1 MKHFILLLLV
11 MHLISPMIK
20 AEKTKFF
27 LTYKVQLQ
35 DKAVSGRLDLFYDH
49 FEHKFFQG
57 IDQYFPCA
65 TKTSYNN
72 IAATMGAER
81 ERLLLGGPENDS
93 FMSDIGGAVGAQY
106 LVYLKM
112 IQNGQSVSMNAVCI
126 DMKVAKPLVNVLE
139 QAPLNEDA
147 FDVVD
152 KLAEKFFDELLKY
165 EICPYKGRI
174 KVDVTTEMNVDV
186 NKEYP
191 VYCNEQ
197 DRTYKLHYKE
207 NKHSEHFWTFE
218 KEAKVWARS
227 FIDYT
232 ISEESEKEI
241 EDGCYSCPQGKTRR
255 FYRETM
261 SKSGKIDEVS
271 QESWLYGKKVDDARV
286 EITFNDDGT
295 YVIKITATSKASDIT
310 VTRYKYAESWCDTEN
325 QPPETIKNKVDI
337 PLSYTFGP
345 YPGTARDDVLKENP
359 DPVVETNPISG
370 EKITYEI
377 SFDLLRE

>member
-1 MKHFILLLLV
+1 MKQLIILLLV
-11 MHLISPMIK
+11 MLFISPMIK

-27 LTYKVQLQ
+27 LTYKVKLENE
-35 DKAVSGRLDLFYDH
+35 AVRGRLDLFYDH
-49 FEHKFFQG
+49 FEYKFFTG

-72 IAATMGAER
+72 IAMVLGVER
-81 ERLLLGGPENDS
+81 EKQLLGV
-93 FMSDIGGAVGAQY
+93 SDEDHMPDIAGAVGAQY

-112 IQNGQSVSMNAVCI
+112 IQNGQSVLMNAVCI

-147 FDVVD
+147 FDVID
-152 KLAEKFFDELLKY
+152 KLAEKFFDDLLKY

-174 KVDVTTEMNVDV
+174 KVDVTTEMNVDE

-197 DRTYKLHYKE
+197 DRAYKLHYKE

-218 KEAKVWARS
+218 KEYKVWARS

-232 ISEESEKEI
+232 ISEETEKEI

-255 FYRETM
+255 LYRETI

-295 YVIKITATSKASDIT
+295 YIIKITATSKESDIT
-310 VTRYKYAESWCDTEN
+310 MTRYKYAESWCDTEN
-325 QPPETIKNKVDI
+325 KPPETIKNKVDI
-337 PLSYTFGP
+337 PLIHIFGP
-345 YPGTARDDVLKENP
+345 YPGTARDDFLKQHP

-377 SFDLLRE
+377 SFELLRE

>member
-1 MKHFILLLLV
+1 MD
-11 MHLISPMIK
+11 
-20 AEKTKFF
+20 E
-27 LTYKVQLQ
+27 
-35 DKAVSGRLDLFYDH
+35 
-49 FEHKFFQG
+49 
-57 IDQYFPCA
+57 YFPCA
-65 TKTSYNN
+65 SYTSYAN
-72 IAATMGAER
+72 IAVALSNER
-81 ERLLLGGPENDS
+81 ERLLLGGPENEGSLADLARS
-93 FMSDIGGAVGAQY
+93 LGAQY

-112 IQNGQSVSMNAVCI
+112 IQFGQSVSMNAVCI
-126 DMKVAKPLVNVLE
+126 DMKNPKTLVNVIE

-147 FDVVD
+147 FEQVEKLLD
-152 KLAEKFFDELLKY
+152 KFIDDLLKY

-174 KVDVTTEMNVDV
+174 KIDVTTEMNVDES
-186 NKEYP
+186 KEYP

-255 FYRETM
+255 LYRETM

-271 QESWLYGKKVDDARV
+271 QESWLYGKQVDDARV

-295 YVIKITATSKASDIT
+295 YIIKITATSKESDIT
-310 VTRYKYAESWCDTEN
+310 ATRYRYAESWCDTEN
-325 QPPETIKNKVDI
+325 KPPETIKNKVDI

-345 YPGTARDDVLKENP
+345 YPGTARDDFLKEHP
-359 DPVVETNPISG
+359 DPIVETNPISG